1 MSQEQRAAAG
11 ASDPSA
17 TDDADATARQMQVL
31 EFELGGETYCVDI
44 DYVSEIVDRGSLTS
58 VPNAPDFVEGVMDLR
73 GRTTSIVNPKTLLN
87 VENTGEA
94 SRIVI
99 FDATSFEDDAAVGW
113 LVDEVDQVVRVS
125 MDDVEDPPMDRGDF
139 IEGIVRQEE
148 DLVVWISPTKTVNK

>member
-11 ASDPSA
+11 ASDPTA

-44 DYVSEIVDRGSLTS
+44 DYVSEIVDRGSLTA
-58 VPNAPDFVEGVMDLR
+58 VPNAPEFVEGVMDLR

-139 IEGIVRQEE
+139 IEGIVRQDG
-148 DLVVWISPTKTVNK
+148 DLVVWISPTKTVDK